1 MFRVG
6 ITATAIG
13 SKPVGFG
20 KPAVASSAPATTAD
34 KITSDS
40 IGSNTYNS
48 GDWVADG
55 STVLVLLMQQL
66 EEVNFNLTRALQEGD
81 ITHQMMVV
89 KQVQMLGKALVTLR
103 KL

>member
-20 KPAVASSAPATTAD
+20 KWTVATSAPATSAD

-40 IGSNTYNS
+40 IDSNTYNS

-66 EEVNFNLTRALQEGD
+66 EEVNSNLTRALQEGGYHTSND
-81 ITHQMMVV
+81 
-89 KQVQMLGKALVTLR
+89 GG
-103 KL
+103 